1 MEYIIDKEYENVRL
15 DRFLRKKYEDISLTE
30 IFKGIRTGKVKVN
43 GKKSKENYRL
53 QFEDV
58 VKVFFNGG
66 ETKEEKLVS
75 VEDKEIEKIKKL
87 IVYEDDKVLIF
98 NKKGNMV
105 MHKGSGYEYGISEM
119 LKTYLKNE
127 NFNFVNRI
135 DKATS
140 GLIIGAKSLVVAREL
155 AEDIRNRDIDKKY
168 YILVN
173 GRIKEKEFKIKSW
186 LKKIEDKVIEVDKF
200 EEGAKES
207 ISTFKVIEY
216 GKGCTLLEG
225 TLGSG
230 RTHQLR
236 VQLANKG
243 NYIIGDNKY
252 GENKSKIKEKM
263 MYLFSHYVK
272 IERYGIE
279 INLPVPEEFLS
290 KLGNN

>member
-1 MEYIIDKEYENVRL
+1 MEYIIDKEYEDVRL

-53 QFEDV
+53 QLEDI

-75 VEDKEIEKIKKL
+75 IENKEIEKIKKS
-87 IVYEDDKVLIF
+87 IVYEDEKVLIF
-98 NKKGNMV
+98 NKKNNMV

-119 LKTYLKNE
+119 LKSYLKNE

-155 AEDIRNRDIDKKY
+155 AEDIRNRDIEKKY

-173 GRIKEKEFKIKSW
+173 GRVREKEFKIKSW
-186 LKKIEDKVIEVDKF
+186 LKKVEDRVIEVEEF
-200 EEGAKES
+200 QEGAKES
-207 ISTFKVIEY
+207 TSSFKIVEH
-216 GKGCTLLEG
+216 GKNCTLLEG

-236 VQLANKG
+236 VQLANRG

-252 GENKSKIKEKM
+252 GKGKEKM

-279 INLPVPEEFLS
+279 INLPIPKEFLDR
-290 KLGNN
+290 LGNN

>member
-1 MEYIIDKEYENVRL
+1 MEYIIDKEYEDVRL

-53 QFEDV
+53 QLEDV

-66 ETKEEKLVS
+66 ETKEEKPVS
-75 VEDKEIEKIKKL
+75 IENKEIEKIKKS
-87 IVYEDDKVLIF
+87 IVYEDERVLIF
-98 NKKGNMV
+98 NKKNNMV

-119 LKTYLKNE
+119 IKSYLKNE

-155 AEDIRNRDIDKKY
+155 AEDIRNRDIEKKY

-173 GRIKEKEFKIKSW
+173 GRVREKEFKIKSW
-186 LKKIEDKVIEVDKF
+186 LKKVEDKVIEVDEF
-200 EEGAKES
+200 QEGAKES
-207 ISTFKVIEY
+207 TSSFKVVEY
-216 GKGCTLLEG
+216 GKNCTLLEG

-236 VQLANKG
+236 VQLANRG

-252 GENKSKIKEKM
+252 GKGREKM
-263 MYLFSHYVK
+263 MYLFSHYIK
-272 IERYGIE
+272 IERYDIE
-279 INLPVPEEFLS
+279 INLPIPKEFLE

>member
-1 MEYIIDKEYENVRL
+1 MEYIIDKEYEDVRL

-30 IFKGIRTGKVKVN
+30 IFKGIRTGKVKIN

-53 QFEDV
+53 QMEDI

-66 ETKEEKLVS
+66 ETKEEKPVFI
-75 VEDKEIEKIKKL
+75 ENKEIEKIKKS
-87 IVYEDDKVLIF
+87 IVYEDERVLIF
-98 NKKGNMV
+98 NKKNNMV

-119 LKTYLKNE
+119 LKSYLKNE

-155 AEDIRNRDIDKKY
+155 AEDIRNRDIEKKY

-173 GRIKEKEFKIKSW
+173 GRVREKEFKIKSW
-186 LKKIEDKVIEVDKF
+186 LKKVEDKVIEVDEF
-200 EEGAKES
+200 QEGAKES
-207 ISTFKVIEY
+207 TSSFKVVEY
-216 GKGCTLLEG
+216 GKNCTLLEG

-236 VQLANKG
+236 VQLANRG

-252 GENKSKIKEKM
+252 GKGREKM
-263 MYLFSHYVK
+263 MYLFSHYIK
-272 IERYGIE
+272 IERYNIE
-279 INLPVPEEFLS
+279 INLPIPKEFLE

>member
-1 MEYIIDKEYENVRL
+1 MEYIIDKEYEDVRL

-30 IFKGIRTGKVKVN
+30 IFKAIRTRKVKVN

-53 QFEDV
+53 QLGDI

-66 ETKEEKLVS
+66 ETKEEKPVS
-75 VEDKEIEKIKKL
+75 IENKEIEKIKKS
-87 IVYEDDKVLIF
+87 IVYEDEKVLIF
-98 NKKGNMV
+98 NKKNNMV

-119 LKTYLKNE
+119 IKSYLKNE

-155 AEDIRNRDIDKKY
+155 AEDIRNREIEKKY

-173 GRIKEKEFKIKSW
+173 GRVREKEFKIKSW
-186 LKKIEDKVIEVDKF
+186 LKKVEDRVIEVEEF
-200 EEGAKES
+200 QEGAKES
-207 ISTFKVIEY
+207 TSSFKVVEY
-216 GKGCTLLEG
+216 GKNCTLLEG

-236 VQLANKG
+236 VQLANRG

-252 GENKSKIKEKM
+252 GKGKEKM

-279 INLPVPEEFLS
+279 INLPIPKEFLDR
-290 KLGNN
+290 LGNN

>member
-1 MEYIIDKEYENVRL
+1 MEYIIDKEYEDVRL

-53 QFEDV
+53 QLEDV

-66 ETKEEKLVS
+66 ETKEEKPVS
-75 VEDKEIEKIKKL
+75 IENREIEKIKKS
-87 IVYEDDKVLIF
+87 IVYEDEKVLIF
-98 NKKGNMV
+98 NKKNNMV

-119 LKTYLKNE
+119 IKSYLKNE

-140 GLIIGAKSLVVAREL
+140 GLIIGAKSLVVARKL
-155 AEDIRNRDIDKKY
+155 AEDIRNRDIEKKY

-173 GRIKEKEFKIKSW
+173 GRVREKEFKIKSW
-186 LKKIEDKVIEVDKF
+186 LKKVEDRVIEVEEF
-200 EEGAKES
+200 QEGAKES
-207 ISTFKVIEY
+207 TSSFKVVEH
-216 GKGCTLLEG
+216 GKNCTLLEG

-236 VQLANKG
+236 VQLANRG

-252 GENKSKIKEKM
+252 GKGKEKM

-279 INLPVPEEFLS
+279 INLPIPKEFLDR
-290 KLGNN
+290 LGNN

>member
-1 MEYIIDKEYENVRL
+1 MEYIIDKEYEDVRL

-53 QFEDV
+53 QLEDV

-66 ETKEEKLVS
+66 ETKEEKS
-75 VEDKEIEKIKKL
+75 VFIENKEIEKIKKS
-87 IVYEDDKVLIF
+87 IVYEDEKVLIF
-98 NKKGNMV
+98 NKKNNMV

-119 LKTYLKNE
+119 IKSYLKNE

-155 AEDIRNRDIDKKY
+155 AEDIRNRDIEKKY

-173 GRIKEKEFKIKSW
+173 GRIREKEFKIKSW
-186 LKKIEDKVIEVDKF
+186 LKKVEDRVIEVEEF
-200 EEGAKES
+200 QEGAKES
-207 ISTFKVIEY
+207 TSSFKVVEY
-216 GKGCTLLEG
+216 GKNCTLLEG

-236 VQLANKG
+236 VQLANRG

-252 GENKSKIKEKM
+252 GKGREKM

-272 IERYGIE
+272 IKRYDIK
-279 INLPVPEEFLS
+279 INLPIPKEFLE

>member
-1 MEYIIDKEYENVRL
+1 MEYIIDKEYEDVRL

-53 QFEDV
+53 QLEDV

-66 ETKEEKLVS
+66 ETKEEKPVS
-75 VEDKEIEKIKKL
+75 IENKEIEKIKKS
-87 IVYEDDKVLIF
+87 IVYEDEKVLIF
-98 NKKGNMV
+98 NKKNNMV

-119 LKTYLKNE
+119 IKSYLKNE

-155 AEDIRNRDIDKKY
+155 AEDIRNREIEKKY

-173 GRIKEKEFKIKSW
+173 GRVREKEFKIKSW
-186 LKKIEDKVIEVDKF
+186 LKKAEDRVIEVEEF
-200 EEGAKES
+200 QEGAKES
-207 ISTFKVIEY
+207 TSSFKIVEH
-216 GKGCTLLEG
+216 GKNCTLLEG

-236 VQLANKG
+236 VQLANRG

-252 GENKSKIKEKM
+252 GKGKEKM

-279 INLPVPEEFLS
+279 INLPIPKEFLDR
-290 KLGNN
+290 LGNN

>member
-1 MEYIIDKEYENVRL
+1 MEYIIDKEYEDVRL
-15 DRFLRKKYEDISLTE
+15 DRFLRKKYENISLTE

-53 QFEDV
+53 QLEDV

-66 ETKEEKLVS
+66 ETKEEKPVS
-75 VEDKEIEKIKKL
+75 IENKEIEKIKKS
-87 IVYEDDKVLIF
+87 IVYEDEKVLIF
-98 NKKGNMV
+98 NKKNNMV

-119 LKTYLKNE
+119 IKSYLKNE

-155 AEDIRNRDIDKKY
+155 AEDIRNRDIEKKY

-173 GRIKEKEFKIKSW
+173 GRVREKEFKIKSW
-186 LKKIEDKVIEVDKF
+186 LKKVEDKVIEVDEF
-200 EEGAKES
+200 QEGAKES
-207 ISTFKVIEY
+207 TSSFKVVEY
-216 GKGCTLLEG
+216 GKNCTLLEG

-236 VQLANKG
+236 VQLANRG

-252 GENKSKIKEKM
+252 GKGKEKM

-279 INLPVPEEFLS
+279 INLPIPKEFLDR
-290 KLGNN
+290 LGNN

>member
-1 MEYIIDKEYENVRL
+1 MEYIIDKEYEDVRL

-43 GKKSKENYRL
+43 GKKSKENYRIQL
-53 QFEDV
+53 GDI

-66 ETKEEKLVS
+66 ETKEEKPVS
-75 VEDKEIEKIKKL
+75 IENKEIEKIKKS
-87 IVYEDDKVLIF
+87 IVYEDEKVLIF
-98 NKKGNMV
+98 NKKNNMV

-119 LKTYLKNE
+119 LKSYLKNE

-155 AEDIRNRDIDKKY
+155 AEDIRNRDIEKKY

-173 GRIKEKEFKIKSW
+173 GRVREKEFKIKSW
-186 LKKIEDKVIEVDKF
+186 LKKVEDRVIEVEEF
-200 EEGAKES
+200 QEGAKES
-207 ISTFKVIEY
+207 TSSFKIVEH
-216 GKGCTLLEG
+216 GKNCTLLEG

-236 VQLANKG
+236 VQLANRG

-252 GENKSKIKEKM
+252 GKGKEKM

-279 INLPVPEEFLS
+279 INLPIPKEFLDR
-290 KLGNN
+290 LGNN

>member
-1 MEYIIDKEYENVRL
+1 MEYIIDKEYEDVRL

-53 QFEDV
+53 QLEDI

-66 ETKEEKLVS
+66 ETKEEKPVS
-75 VEDKEIEKIKKL
+75 IENREIEKIKKS
-87 IVYEDDKVLIF
+87 IVYEDEKVLIF
-98 NKKGNMV
+98 NKKNNMV

-119 LKTYLKNE
+119 LKSYLKNE

-155 AEDIRNRDIDKKY
+155 AEDIRNRDIEKKY

-173 GRIKEKEFKIKSW
+173 GRVREKEFKIKSW
-186 LKKIEDKVIEVDKF
+186 LKKVEDRVIEVEEF
-200 EEGAKES
+200 QEGAKES
-207 ISTFKVIEY
+207 TSSFKIVEH
-216 GKGCTLLEG
+216 GKNCTLLEG

-236 VQLANKG
+236 VQLANRG

-252 GENKSKIKEKM
+252 GKGKEKM
-263 MYLFSHYVK
+263 MYLFSHYVR

-279 INLPVPEEFLS
+279 INLPIPKEFLDR
-290 KLGNN
+290 LGNN

>member
-1 MEYIIDKEYENVRL
+1 MEYIIDKEYEDVRL

-53 QFEDV
+53 QLEDV

-66 ETKEEKLVS
+66 ETKEEKPVS
-75 VEDKEIEKIKKL
+75 IENKEIEKIKKS
-87 IVYEDDKVLIF
+87 IVYEDERVLIF
-98 NKKGNMV
+98 NKKNNMV

-119 LKTYLKNE
+119 IKSYLKNE

-140 GLIIGAKSLVVAREL
+140 GLIIGAKSLVVARKL
-155 AEDIRNRDIDKKY
+155 AEDIRNRDIEKKY

-173 GRIKEKEFKIKSW
+173 GRVREKEFKIKSW
-186 LKKIEDKVIEVDKF
+186 LKKVEDKVIEVEEF
-200 EEGAKES
+200 QEGAKES
-207 ISTFKVIEY
+207 TSSFKVVEY
-216 GKGCTLLEG
+216 GKNCTLLEG

-236 VQLANKG
+236 VQLANRG

-252 GENKSKIKEKM
+252 GKGREKM
-263 MYLFSHYVK
+263 MYLFSHYIK
-272 IERYGIE
+272 IERYDIE
-279 INLPVPEEFLS
+279 INLPVPKEFLE

>member
-1 MEYIIDKEYENVRL
+1 MEYIIDKEYEDVRL
-15 DRFLRKKYEDISLTE
+15 DRFLRKKYENISLTE

-53 QFEDV
+53 QLEDI

-66 ETKEEKLVS
+66 ETKEEKPVS
-75 VEDKEIEKIKKL
+75 IENKEIEKIKKS
-87 IVYEDDKVLIF
+87 IVYEDEKVLIF
-98 NKKGNMV
+98 NKKNNMV

-119 LKTYLKNE
+119 IKSYLKNE

-155 AEDIRNRDIDKKY
+155 AEDIRNRDIEKKY

-173 GRIKEKEFKIKSW
+173 GRVREKEFKIKSW
-186 LKKIEDKVIEVDKF
+186 LKKVEDRVIEVEEF
-200 EEGAKES
+200 QEGAKES
-207 ISTFKVIEY
+207 TSSFKIVEH
-216 GKGCTLLEG
+216 GKNCTLLEG

-236 VQLANKG
+236 VQLANRG

-252 GENKSKIKEKM
+252 GKDKEKM

-279 INLPVPEEFLS
+279 INLPIPKEFLDR
-290 KLGNN
+290 LGNN

>member
-1 MEYIIDKEYENVRL
+1 VEYIIDKEYEDVRL
-15 DRFLRKKYEDISLTE
+15 DRFLRKKYENISLTE

-53 QFEDV
+53 QLEDV

-66 ETKEEKLVS
+66 ETKEEKPVS
-75 VEDKEIEKIKKL
+75 IENKEIEKIKKS
-87 IVYEDDKVLIF
+87 IVYEDEKVLIF
-98 NKKGNMV
+98 NKKNNMV

-119 LKTYLKNE
+119 IKSYLKNE

-155 AEDIRNRDIDKKY
+155 AEDIRNRDIEKKY

-173 GRIKEKEFKIKSW
+173 GRVREKEFKIKSW
-186 LKKIEDKVIEVDKF
+186 LKKVEDKVIEVEEF
-200 EEGAKES
+200 QEGAKES
-207 ISTFKVIEY
+207 TSSFKVVEY
-216 GKGCTLLEG
+216 GKNCTLLEG

-236 VQLANKG
+236 VQLANRG

-252 GENKSKIKEKM
+252 GKGREKM
-263 MYLFSHYVK
+263 MYLFSHYIK
-272 IERYGIE
+272 IERYDIE
-279 INLPVPEEFLS
+279 INLPVPKEFLE

>member
-1 MEYIIDKEYENVRL
+1 MEYIIDKEYEDVRL

-53 QFEDV
+53 QLEDV

-66 ETKEEKLVS
+66 ETKEEKPVS
-75 VEDKEIEKIKKL
+75 IENKEIEKIKKS
-87 IVYEDDKVLIF
+87 IVYEDERVLIF
-98 NKKGNMV
+98 NKKNNMV

-119 LKTYLKNE
+119 IKSYLKNE

-140 GLIIGAKSLVVAREL
+140 GLIIGAKTLVVAREL
-155 AEDIRNRDIDKKY
+155 AEDIRNRDIEKKY

-173 GRIKEKEFKIKSW
+173 GRVKEKEFKIKSW
-186 LKKIEDKVIEVDKF
+186 LKKIEDRVIEVEEF
-200 EEGAKES
+200 QEGAKES
-207 ISTFKVIEY
+207 ISSFKIVEY
-216 GKGCTLLEG
+216 GKNCTLLEG

-236 VQLANKG
+236 VQLANRG

-252 GENKSKIKEKM
+252 GKGREKM

-272 IERYGIE
+272 IKRYNIE
-279 INLPVPEEFLS
+279 IDLPIPKEFLE

>member
-1 MEYIIDKEYENVRL
+1 MEYIIDKEYEDVRL

-53 QFEDV
+53 QLGDI

-75 VEDKEIEKIKKL
+75 IENKEIEKIKKS
-87 IVYEDDKVLIF
+87 IVYEDEKVLIF
-98 NKKGNMV
+98 NKKNNMV

-119 LKTYLKNE
+119 LKSYLKNE

-155 AEDIRNRDIDKKY
+155 AEDIRNRDIEKKY

-173 GRIKEKEFKIKSW
+173 GRVREKEFKIKSW
-186 LKKIEDKVIEVDKF
+186 LKKVEDRVIEVEEF
-200 EEGAKES
+200 QEGAKES
-207 ISTFKVIEY
+207 TSSFKIVEH
-216 GKGCTLLEG
+216 GKNCTLLEG
-225 TLGSG
+225 TLESG

-236 VQLANKG
+236 VQLANRG

-252 GENKSKIKEKM
+252 GKGKEKM

-279 INLPVPEEFLS
+279 INLPIPKEFLDR
-290 KLGNN
+290 LGNN

>member
-1 MEYIIDKEYENVRL
+1 MEYIIDKEYEDVRL
-15 DRFLRKKYEDISLTE
+15 DRFLRKKYENISLTE

-53 QFEDV
+53 QLEDI

-66 ETKEEKLVS
+66 ETKEEKPVS
-75 VEDKEIEKIKKL
+75 IENKEIEKIKKS
-87 IVYEDDKVLIF
+87 IVYEDEKVLIF
-98 NKKGNMV
+98 NKKNNMV

-119 LKTYLKNE
+119 IKSYLKNE

-155 AEDIRNRDIDKKY
+155 AEDIRNRDIEKKY

-173 GRIKEKEFKIKSW
+173 GRVREKEFKIKSW
-186 LKKIEDKVIEVDKF
+186 LKKVEDKVIEVEEF
-200 EEGAKES
+200 QEGAKES
-207 ISTFKVIEY
+207 TSSFKVVEY
-216 GKGCTLLEG
+216 GKNCTLLEG

-236 VQLANKG
+236 VQLANRG

-252 GENKSKIKEKM
+252 GKGREKM

-272 IERYGIE
+272 IKRYDIK
-279 INLPVPEEFLS
+279 INLPVPKEFLE

>member
-1 MEYIIDKEYENVRL
+1 MEYIIDKEYEDVRL
-15 DRFLRKKYEDISLTE
+15 DRFLRKKYENISLTE

-53 QFEDV
+53 QLEDI

-66 ETKEEKLVS
+66 ETKEEKPVS
-75 VEDKEIEKIKKL
+75 IENKEIEKIKKS
-87 IVYEDDKVLIF
+87 IVYEDEKVLIF
-98 NKKGNMV
+98 NKKNNMV

-119 LKTYLKNE
+119 IKSYLKNE

-155 AEDIRNRDIDKKY
+155 AEDIRNRDIEKKY

-173 GRIKEKEFKIKSW
+173 GRVREKEFKIKSW
-186 LKKIEDKVIEVDKF
+186 LKKVEDRVIEVEEF
-200 EEGAKES
+200 QEGAKES
-207 ISTFKVIEY
+207 TSSFKVVEY
-216 GKGCTLLEG
+216 GKNCTLLEG

-236 VQLANKG
+236 VQLANRG

-252 GENKSKIKEKM
+252 GKGREKM

-272 IERYGIE
+272 IKRYEIE
-279 INLPVPEEFLS
+279 INLSVPKEFLE

>member
-1 MEYIIDKEYENVRL
+1 MEYIIDKEYEDVRL
-15 DRFLRKKYEDISLTE
+15 DRFLRKKYENISLTD

-53 QFEDV
+53 QLEDV

-66 ETKEEKLVS
+66 ETKEEKPVS
-75 VEDKEIEKIKKL
+75 IENKEIEKIKKS
-87 IVYEDDKVLIF
+87 IVYEDERVLIF
-98 NKKGNMV
+98 NKKNNMV

-119 LKTYLKNE
+119 IKSYLKNE

-155 AEDIRNRDIDKKY
+155 AEDIRNRDIEKKY

-173 GRIKEKEFKIKSW
+173 GRVREKEFKIKSW
-186 LKKIEDKVIEVDKF
+186 LKKVEDKVIEVEEF
-200 EEGAKES
+200 QEGAKES
-207 ISTFKVIEY
+207 TSSFKVVEY
-216 GKGCTLLEG
+216 GKNCTLLEG

-236 VQLANKG
+236 VLLANRG

-252 GENKSKIKEKM
+252 GKGREKM
-263 MYLFSHYVK
+263 MYLFSHYIK
-272 IERYGIE
+272 IERYNIE
-279 INLPVPEEFLS
+279 IDLPIPKDFLE

>member
-1 MEYIIDKEYENVRL
+1 MEYIIDKEYEDVRL

-53 QFEDV
+53 QLEDV

-66 ETKEEKLVS
+66 ETKEEKPVS
-75 VEDKEIEKIKKL
+75 IENREIEKIKKS
-87 IVYEDDKVLIF
+87 IVYEDEKVLIF
-98 NKKGNMV
+98 NKKNNMV

-119 LKTYLKNE
+119 IKSYLKNE

-155 AEDIRNRDIDKKY
+155 AEDIRNRDIEKKY

-173 GRIKEKEFKIKSW
+173 GRVREKEFKIKSW
-186 LKKIEDKVIEVDKF
+186 LKKVEERVIEVEEF
-200 EEGAKES
+200 QEGAKES
-207 ISTFKVIEY
+207 TSSFKVVEY
-216 GKGCTLLEG
+216 GKNCTLLEG

-236 VQLANKG
+236 VQLANRG

-252 GENKSKIKEKM
+252 GKGKEKM

-279 INLPVPEEFLS
+279 INLPIPKEFLDR
-290 KLGNN
+290 LGNN

>member
-1 MEYIIDKEYENVRL
+1 MEYIIDKEYEDVRL

-30 IFKGIRTGKVKVN
+30 IFKGIRTGKVKIN

-53 QFEDV
+53 QLGDI

-66 ETKEEKLVS
+66 ETKEEKPVS
-75 VEDKEIEKIKKL
+75 IENREIEKIKKS
-87 IVYEDDKVLIF
+87 IVYEDEKVLIF
-98 NKKGNMV
+98 NKKNNMV

-119 LKTYLKNE
+119 IKSYLKNE

-155 AEDIRNRDIDKKY
+155 AEDIRNRDIEKKY

-173 GRIKEKEFKIKSW
+173 GRVREKEFKIKSW
-186 LKKIEDKVIEVDKF
+186 LKKVEDRVIEVEEF
-200 EEGAKES
+200 QEGAKES
-207 ISTFKVIEY
+207 TSSFKIVEH
-216 GKGCTLLEG
+216 GKNCTLLEG

-236 VQLANKG
+236 VQLANRG

-252 GENKSKIKEKM
+252 GKGKEKM

-279 INLPVPEEFLS
+279 INLPIPKEFLDR
-290 KLGNN
+290 LGNN

>member
-1 MEYIIDKEYENVRL
+1 MEYIIDKEYEDVRL

-53 QFEDV
+53 QLEDV

-66 ETKEEKLVS
+66 ETKEEKPVS
-75 VEDKEIEKIKKL
+75 IENKEVEKIKKS
-87 IVYEDDKVLIF
+87 IVYEDERVLIF
-98 NKKGNMV
+98 NKKNNMV

-119 LKTYLKNE
+119 IKSYLKNE

-155 AEDIRNRDIDKKY
+155 AEDIRNRDIKKKY

-173 GRIKEKEFKIKSW
+173 GRVREKEFKIKSW
-186 LKKIEDKVIEVDKF
+186 LKKVEDKVIEVDEF
-200 EEGAKES
+200 QEGAKES
-207 ISTFKVIEY
+207 TSSFKVVEY
-216 GKGCTLLEG
+216 GKNCTLLEG

-236 VQLANKG
+236 VQLANRG

-252 GENKSKIKEKM
+252 GKGREKM
-263 MYLFSHYVK
+263 MYLFSHYIK
-272 IERYGIE
+272 IERYNIE
-279 INLPVPEEFLS
+279 ISLPIPKEFLE

>member
-53 QFEDV
+53 QLGDI

-66 ETKEEKLVS
+66 ETKEEKPVS
-75 VEDKEIEKIKKL
+75 IENREIEKIKKS
-87 IVYEDDKVLIF
+87 IVYEDEKVLIF
-98 NKKGNMV
+98 NKKNNMV
-105 MHKGSGYEYGISEM
+105 MHKGSGYEYGISQM
-119 LKTYLKNE
+119 IKSYLKNE

-155 AEDIRNRDIDKKY
+155 AEDIRNRDIEKKY

-173 GRIKEKEFKIKSW
+173 GRVREKEFKIKSW
-186 LKKIEDKVIEVDKF
+186 LKKVEDRVIEVEEF
-200 EEGAKES
+200 QEGAKES
-207 ISTFKVIEY
+207 TSSFKVVEH
-216 GKGCTLLEG
+216 GKNCTLLEG

-236 VQLANKG
+236 VQLANRG

-252 GENKSKIKEKM
+252 GKGKEKM

-279 INLPVPEEFLS
+279 INLPIPKEFLDR
-290 KLGNN
+290 LGNN

>member
-1 MEYIIDKEYENVRL
+1 MEYIIDKEYEDVRL

-53 QFEDV
+53 QLEDV

-66 ETKEEKLVS
+66 ETKEEKPVS
-75 VEDKEIEKIKKL
+75 IENKEIEKIKKS
-87 IVYEDDKVLIF
+87 IVYEDERVLIF
-98 NKKGNMV
+98 NKKNNMV

-119 LKTYLKNE
+119 IKSYLKNE

-155 AEDIRNRDIDKKY
+155 AEDIRNRDIEKKY

-173 GRIKEKEFKIKSW
+173 GRVREKEFKIKSW
-186 LKKIEDKVIEVDKF
+186 LKKVEDKVIEVDEF
-200 EEGAKES
+200 QEGAKES
-207 ISTFKVIEY
+207 TSSFKVVEY
-216 GKGCTLLEG
+216 GKNCTLLEG

-236 VQLANKG
+236 VQLANRG

-252 GENKSKIKEKM
+252 GKGREKM
-263 MYLFSHYVK
+263 MYLFSHYIK
-272 IERYGIE
+272 IERYNIE
-279 INLPVPEEFLS
+279 IDLPIPKDFLE

>member
-1 MEYIIDKEYENVRL
+1 MEYIIDKEYEDVRL

-53 QFEDV
+53 QLEDV

-66 ETKEEKLVS
+66 ETKEEKPVFI
-75 VEDKEIEKIKKL
+75 ENKEIEKIKKS
-87 IVYEDDKVLIF
+87 IVYEDERVLIF
-98 NKKGNMV
+98 NKKNNMV

-119 LKTYLKNE
+119 IKSYLKNE

-155 AEDIRNRDIDKKY
+155 AEDIRNRDIEKKY

-173 GRIKEKEFKIKSW
+173 GGVREKEFKIKSW
-186 LKKIEDKVIEVDKF
+186 LKKVEDKVIEVAEF
-200 EEGAKES
+200 QEGAKES
-207 ISTFKVIEY
+207 TSSFKVVEY
-216 GKGCTLLEG
+216 GKNCTLLEG

-236 VQLANKG
+236 VQLANRG

-252 GENKSKIKEKM
+252 GKGREKM
-263 MYLFSHYVK
+263 MYLFSHYIK
-272 IERYGIE
+272 IERYNIE
-279 INLPVPEEFLS
+279 INLPIPKEFLE

>member
-1 MEYIIDKEYENVRL
+1 MEYIIDKEYEDVRL
-15 DRFLRKKYEDISLTE
+15 DRFLRKKYENISLTE

-43 GKKSKENYRL
+43 GKKNKENYRL
-53 QFEDV
+53 QLGDII
-58 VKVFFNGG
+58 KVFFNGG
-66 ETKEEKLVS
+66 ETKEEKPVS
-75 VEDKEIEKIKKL
+75 IENKEIEKIKKS
-87 IVYEDDKVLIF
+87 IIYEDEKVLIF
-98 NKKGNMV
+98 NKKNNMV

-119 LKTYLKNE
+119 LKSYLKNE

-155 AEDIRNRDIDKKY
+155 AEDIRNRDIEKKY

-173 GRIKEKEFKIKSW
+173 GRVREKEFKIKSW
-186 LKKIEDKVIEVDKF
+186 LKKVEDRVIEVEEF
-200 EEGAKES
+200 QEGAKES
-207 ISTFKVIEY
+207 TSSFKVVEH
-216 GKGCTLLEG
+216 GKNCTLLEG

-236 VQLANKG
+236 VQLANRG

-252 GENKSKIKEKM
+252 GKGKEKM

-279 INLPVPEEFLS
+279 INLPIPKEFLE

>member
-1 MEYIIDKEYENVRL
+1 MEYIIDKEYEDVRL

-53 QFEDV
+53 QLEDV

-66 ETKEEKLVS
+66 ETKEEKPVS
-75 VEDKEIEKIKKL
+75 IENKEIEKIKKS
-87 IVYEDDKVLIF
+87 IVYEDERVLIF
-98 NKKGNMV
+98 NKKNNMV

-119 LKTYLKNE
+119 IKSYLKNE

-155 AEDIRNRDIDKKY
+155 AEDIRNRDIEKKY

-173 GRIKEKEFKIKSW
+173 GRVREKEFKIKSW
-186 LKKIEDKVIEVDKF
+186 LKKVEDRVIEVEEF
-200 EEGAKES
+200 QEGAKES
-207 ISTFKVIEY
+207 TSSFKVVEY
-216 GKGCTLLEG
+216 GKNCTLLEG

-236 VQLANKG
+236 VQLANRG

-252 GENKSKIKEKM
+252 GKGREKM

-272 IERYGIE
+272 IKRYDIE
-279 INLPVPEEFLS
+279 INLPVPKEFLE

>member
-1 MEYIIDKEYENVRL
+1 MEYIIDKEYEDVRL
-15 DRFLRKKYEDISLTE
+15 DRFLRKKYENISLTE

-53 QFEDV
+53 QLEDV

-66 ETKEEKLVS
+66 ETKEEKPVS
-75 VEDKEIEKIKKL
+75 IENKEIEKIKKS
-87 IVYEDDKVLIF
+87 IVYEDERVLIF
-98 NKKGNMV
+98 NKKNNMV

-119 LKTYLKNE
+119 IKSYLKNE

-140 GLIIGAKSLVVAREL
+140 GLIIGAKSLVVARKL
-155 AEDIRNRDIDKKY
+155 AEDIRNRDIEKKY

-173 GRIKEKEFKIKSW
+173 GRVREKEFKIKSW
-186 LKKIEDKVIEVDKF
+186 LKKVEDKVIEVDEF
-200 EEGAKES
+200 QEGAKES
-207 ISTFKVIEY
+207 TSSFKVVEY
-216 GKGCTLLEG
+216 GKNCTLLEG

-236 VQLANKG
+236 VQLANRG

-252 GENKSKIKEKM
+252 GKGREKM
-263 MYLFSHYVK
+263 MYLFSHYIK
-272 IERYGIE
+272 IERYNIE
-279 INLPVPEEFLS
+279 INLPIPKEFLE

>member
-1 MEYIIDKEYENVRL
+1 MEYIIDKEYEDVRL

-53 QFEDV
+53 QLEDV

-66 ETKEEKLVS
+66 ETKEEKPVS
-75 VEDKEIEKIKKL
+75 IENKEIEKIKKS
-87 IVYEDDKVLIF
+87 IVYEDERVLIF
-98 NKKGNMV
+98 NKKNNMV

-119 LKTYLKNE
+119 IKSYLKNE

-155 AEDIRNRDIDKKY
+155 AEDIRNRDIEKKY

-173 GRIKEKEFKIKSW
+173 GRVREKEFKIKSW
-186 LKKIEDKVIEVDKF
+186 LKKVEDRVIEVEEF
-200 EEGAKES
+200 QEGAKES
-207 ISTFKVIEY
+207 TSSFKIVEH
-216 GKGCTLLEG
+216 GKNCTLLEG

-236 VQLANKG
+236 VQLANRG

-252 GENKSKIKEKM
+252 GKGKEKM

-279 INLPVPEEFLS
+279 INLPIPKEFLDR
-290 KLGNN
+290 LGNN

>member
-1 MEYIIDKEYENVRL
+1 MEYIIDKEYEDVRL

-43 GKKSKENYRL
+43 EKKSKENYRL
-53 QFEDV
+53 QLGDI

-66 ETKEEKLVS
+66 ETKEEKPVS
-75 VEDKEIEKIKKL
+75 IENKEIEKIKKS
-87 IVYEDDKVLIF
+87 IVYEDEKVLIF
-98 NKKGNMV
+98 NKKNNMV

-119 LKTYLKNE
+119 IKSYLKNE

-155 AEDIRNRDIDKKY
+155 AEDIRNRDIEKKY

-173 GRIKEKEFKIKSW
+173 GRVREKEFKVKSW
-186 LKKIEDKVIEVDKF
+186 LKKVEDRVIEVEEF
-200 EEGAKES
+200 QEGAKES
-207 ISTFKVIEY
+207 TSSFKVVEH
-216 GKGCTLLEG
+216 GKNCTLLEG

-236 VQLANKG
+236 VQLANRG

-252 GENKSKIKEKM
+252 GKGKEKM

-279 INLPVPEEFLS
+279 INLPIPKEFLDR
-290 KLGNN
+290 LGNN

>member
-1 MEYIIDKEYENVRL
+1 MEYIIDKEYEDVRL

-53 QFEDV
+53 QLGDI

-66 ETKEEKLVS
+66 ETKEEKTVS
-75 VEDKEIEKIKKL
+75 IENREIEKIKKS
-87 IVYEDDKVLIF
+87 IVYEDEKVLIF
-98 NKKGNMV
+98 NKKNNMV

-119 LKTYLKNE
+119 LKSYLKNE

-155 AEDIRNRDIDKKY
+155 AEDIRNRDIEKKY

-173 GRIKEKEFKIKSW
+173 GRVREKEFKIKSW
-186 LKKIEDKVIEVDKF
+186 LKKVEDRVIEVEEF
-200 EEGAKES
+200 QEGAKES
-207 ISTFKVIEY
+207 TSSFKIVEH
-216 GKGCTLLEG
+216 GKNCTLLEG

-236 VQLANKG
+236 VQLANRG

-252 GENKSKIKEKM
+252 GKGKEKM

-279 INLPVPEEFLS
+279 INLPIPKEFLDR
-290 KLGNN
+290 LGNN

>member
-1 MEYIIDKEYENVRL
+1 MEYIIDKEYEDVRL

-53 QFEDV
+53 QLGDI

-66 ETKEEKLVS
+66 ETKEEKPVS
-75 VEDKEIEKIKKL
+75 IENREIEKIKKS
-87 IVYEDDKVLIF
+87 IVYEDEKVLIF
-98 NKKGNMV
+98 NKKNNMV

-119 LKTYLKNE
+119 LKSYLKNE

-155 AEDIRNRDIDKKY
+155 AEDIRNRDIEKKY

-173 GRIKEKEFKIKSW
+173 GRVREKEFKIKSW
-186 LKKIEDKVIEVDKF
+186 LKKVEDRVIEVEEF
-200 EEGAKES
+200 QEGAKES
-207 ISTFKVIEY
+207 TSSFKIVEH
-216 GKGCTLLEG
+216 GKNCTLLEG

-236 VQLANKG
+236 VQLANRG

-252 GENKSKIKEKM
+252 GKGKEKM

-279 INLPVPEEFLS
+279 INLPIPKEFLDR
-290 KLGNN
+290 LGNN

>member
-1 MEYIIDKEYENVRL
+1 MEYIIDKEYEDVRL

-53 QFEDV
+53 QLEDI

-66 ETKEEKLVS
+66 ETKEEKPVS
-75 VEDKEIEKIKKL
+75 IENKEIEKIKKS
-87 IVYEDDKVLIF
+87 IVYEDEKVLIF
-98 NKKGNMV
+98 NKKNNMV

-119 LKTYLKNE
+119 LKSYLKNE

-155 AEDIRNRDIDKKY
+155 AEDIRNRDIEKKY

-173 GRIKEKEFKIKSW
+173 GRVREKEFKIKSW
-186 LKKIEDKVIEVDKF
+186 LKKVEDRVIEVEEF
-200 EEGAKES
+200 QEGAKES
-207 ISTFKVIEY
+207 TSSFKIVEH
-216 GKGCTLLEG
+216 GKNCTLLEG

-236 VQLANKG
+236 VQLANRG

-252 GENKSKIKEKM
+252 GKGKEKM

-279 INLPVPEEFLS
+279 INLPIPKEFLDR
-290 KLGNN
+290 LGNN

>member
-1 MEYIIDKEYENVRL
+1 MEYIIDKEYEDVRL

-53 QFEDV
+53 QLGDI

-66 ETKEEKLVS
+66 ETKEEKPVS
-75 VEDKEIEKIKKL
+75 IENKEIEKIKKS
-87 IVYEDDKVLIF
+87 IVYEDEKVLIF
-98 NKKGNMV
+98 NKKNNMV

-119 LKTYLKNE
+119 IKSYLKNE

-155 AEDIRNRDIDKKY
+155 AEDIRNREIEKKY

-173 GRIKEKEFKIKSW
+173 GRVREKEFKIKSW
-186 LKKIEDKVIEVDKF
+186 LKKVEDRVIEVEEF
-200 EEGAKES
+200 QEGAKES
-207 ISTFKVIEY
+207 TSSFKVVEY
-216 GKGCTLLEG
+216 GKNCTLLEG

-236 VQLANKG
+236 VQLANRG

-252 GENKSKIKEKM
+252 GKGKEKM

-279 INLPVPEEFLS
+279 INLPIPKEFLDR
-290 KLGNN
+290 LGNN

>member
-1 MEYIIDKEYENVRL
+1 MEYIIDKEYEDVRL
-15 DRFLRKKYEDISLTE
+15 DRFLRKKYENISLTE

-53 QFEDV
+53 QLGDI

-66 ETKEEKLVS
+66 ETKEENPVCI
-75 VEDKEIEKIKKL
+75 ENREIEKIKKS
-87 IVYEDDKVLIF
+87 IVYEDEKVLIF
-98 NKKGNMV
+98 NKKNNMV

-119 LKTYLKNE
+119 IKSYLKNE

-155 AEDIRNRDIDKKY
+155 AEDIRNRDIEKKY

-173 GRIKEKEFKIKSW
+173 GRVREKEFKIKSW
-186 LKKIEDKVIEVDKF
+186 LKKVEDRVIEVEEF
-200 EEGAKES
+200 QEGAKES
-207 ISTFKVIEY
+207 TSSFKVVEY
-216 GKGCTLLEG
+216 GKNCTLLEG

-236 VQLANKG
+236 VQLANRG

-252 GENKSKIKEKM
+252 GKGREKM
-263 MYLFSHYVK
+263 MYLFSHYIK
-272 IERYGIE
+272 IERYNIE
-279 INLPVPEEFLS
+279 INLPIPKEFLE

>member
-1 MEYIIDKEYENVRL
+1 MEYIIDKEYEDVRL

-53 QFEDV
+53 QLEDV

-66 ETKEEKLVS
+66 ETKEEKPVS
-75 VEDKEIEKIKKL
+75 IENKEIEKIKKS
-87 IVYEDDKVLIF
+87 IVYEDERVLIF
-98 NKKGNMV
+98 NKKNNMV

-119 LKTYLKNE
+119 LKSYLKNE

-140 GLIIGAKSLVVAREL
+140 GLIIGAKSLVIAREL
-155 AEDIRNRDIDKKY
+155 AEDIRNRDIEKKY

-173 GRIKEKEFKIKSW
+173 GRVKEKEFKIKSW
-186 LKKIEDKVIEVDKF
+186 LKKIEDRVIEVEEF
-200 EEGAKES
+200 QEGAKES
-207 ISTFKVIEY
+207 ISSFKIVEY
-216 GKGCTLLEG
+216 GKNCTLLEG

-236 VQLANKG
+236 VQLANRG

-252 GENKSKIKEKM
+252 GKGREKM

-272 IERYGIE
+272 IKRYNIE
-279 INLPVPEEFLS
+279 IDLPIPKEFLE